1 MTPMTSFSTRHESRW
16 NGPATTLSIVGAMA
30 LAALVAGC
38 STSQLLDVEAPNNVP
53 ATIFDDPA
61 QATLM
66 VNSAIGDFECA
77 FGSYVTATG
86 IATDELQDATITA
99 ANWQLDRRDDGFT
112 SGSYGTAACTGTQG
126 IYTPLSTSRWEADR
140 AIERLVKWTD
150 AEVPNRQTLL
160 AQSNL
165 YAGFSYALMG
175 MALCQASF
183 DEGAPIDQKGMF
195 ALAETRF
202 TDAIAAATAVN
213 NAAIRNAATLGRA
226 RMRLFLHNNA
236 GAIADAQLIPAGFV
250 FNSANDA
257 ANSRRYNRVF
267 NAINTGGSMTVE
279 PVARTLRTENNEVD
293 SRSATT
299 QLTTRASDGTT
310 LIVIPTKY
318 NAATPDAG
326 RAIPFPIARYA
337 EAQLIIAEAQGGAN
351 AVTIINAMR
360 AAANLRPYTGAT
372 DAASITRL
380 IASER
385 QRVLFVEG
393 FRAFDIERFNL
404 ELLPAPGSTYRF
416 GGVYGNTVCLPL
428 PDVERFANPNVDVS
442 KLISGVK
449 GQFPIP

>member
-1 MTPMTSFSTRHESRW
+1 MTSFNTRPESRW
-16 NGPATTLSIVGAMA
+16 SGPATTLSIVGAVA

-53 ATIFDDPA
+53 AAIFDDPA

-77 FGSYVTATG
+77 FGSFVTSQG
-86 IATDELQDATITA
+86 ISTDELQDATVTA

-126 IYTPLSTSRWEADR
+126 IYTPLSTSRWESDR

-150 AEVPNRQTLL
+150 AEVLNRQMLL
-160 AQSNL
+160 AQANL

-195 ALAETRF
+195 ALAESRF
-202 TDAIAAATAVN
+202 TDAITAATAAN
-213 NAAIRNAATLGRA
+213 QATLKNAATLGRA
-226 RMRLFLHNNA
+226 RVRLFLHNTA
-236 GAIADAQLIPAGFV
+236 GAIADAQQIPAGFV
-250 FNSANDA
+250 FNAANDA

-267 NAINTGGSMTVE
+267 NAISTGGSNTVE
-279 PVARTLRTENNEVD
+279 PVARQLRTENNEID
-293 SRSATT
+293 PRAATL

-318 NAATPDAG
+318 NAATQDAG

-351 AVTIINAMR
+351 AVTIINTMR
-360 AAANLRPYTGAT
+360 TAVSLRAYTGPT
-372 DAASITRL
+372 DATSITKL

-428 PDVERFANPNVDVS
+428 PDVERFALLNVDPA
-442 KLISGVK
+442 KLISGVR